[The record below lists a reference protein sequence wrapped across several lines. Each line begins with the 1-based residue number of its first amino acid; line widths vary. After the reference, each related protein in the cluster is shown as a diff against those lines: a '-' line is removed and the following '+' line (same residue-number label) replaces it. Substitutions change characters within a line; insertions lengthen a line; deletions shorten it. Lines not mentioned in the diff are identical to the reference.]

1 MQLFNLHR
9 KREAAVLVDF
19 VNNFAHKSK
28 KSRAYL
34 RKFHNLAN
42 RLAEFEKYRGIT
54 LYTNSLSLPAMEDFV
69 YYLNNTYS
77 YRPSTICSFYGFLQ
91 VVLKRADALGYAVD
105 FEFKEIKI
113 RNEHGHAVSLSE
125 DELLALH
132 RLNSLSN
139 EAKAVRDLFLIG
151 SCTGLRFSDYSRLT
165 AEHFKGDIISIR
177 TKKTKVSV
185 QIPVH
190 WMIRE
195 VIERNEGNI
204 PKVKSQQAFNTC
216 IKRVCKAA
224 KINESILIE
233 QTEGNKLIRRRVK
246 KYKLI
251 CSHTARRSFATNLYL
266 RGVSAAKIML
276 ITGHET
282 ESAFFRYIRISKEEN
297 ARELS
302 THPFFRK

>member
-1 MQLFNLHR
+1 M
-9 KREAAVLVDF
+9 VDF

-28 KSRAYL
+28 RDRSYR
-34 RKFHNLAN
+34 RKYHNLAN
-42 RLAEFEKYRGIT
+42 RLEEFEKHRGII
-54 LYTNSLSLPAMEDFV
+54 LYTDSINLPVMEDFV

-77 YRPSTICSFYGFLQ
+77 YRPSTICSFFGLLL
-91 VVLKRADALGYAVD
+91 VVTKRAAAQGYAVNFD
-105 FEFKEIKI
+105 FKEFKI
-113 RNEHGHAVSLSE
+113 RNEEGHAVSLSE
-125 DELLALH
+125 DELLTLH
-132 RLNSLSN
+132 RLNSLSD

-165 AEHFKGDIISIR
+165 AEHFNGDIISIR

-190 WMIRE
+190 WIIRE
-195 VIERNEGNI
+195 VIERNGGQL
-204 PKVKSQQAFNTC
+204 PKVKSAQAFNTC
-216 IKRVCKAA
+216 IKRICKKA
-224 KINESILIE
+224 KINDSILIE
-233 QTEGNKLIRRRVK
+233 QTEGNKLVRRRVK

-302 THPFFRK
+302 NHPFFVK